1 LPLHES
7 NMVCE
12 LSAGSVVEE
21 LEPRTLFCDDKKK
34 KAERVFTF
42 FIFSLQT
49 ARLLPAIM
57 TAFQLGAIYLD

>member
-1 LPLHES
+1 
-7 NMVCE
+7 MKVIWFCK

-21 LEPRTLFCDDKKK
+21 LEPSTLFCDDKKEEH
-34 KAERVFTF
+34 AAGRVFTF

-57 TAFQLGAIYLD
+57 SAFQLGAIYLD

>member
-1 LPLHES
+1 
-7 NMVCE
+7 MVCE

-34 KAERVFTF
+34 EEHGAERVFTF